1 MLHAAAFQVYGR
13 PKVSSS
19 DHHISRHK
27 RIPRMPSSHVSRIV
41 IAGENRKCRLK
52 KPFSKRV
59 RRFKSLRPLG
69 VGPTHAKVAFHFEDQ
84 RLGAPALPIL
94 GLLSRRQPDKGHPLE
109 GLHTTLGKKQAPI
122 PCRAMRNVL

>member
-1 MLHAAAFQVYGR
+1 
-13 PKVSSS
+13 
-19 DHHISRHK
+19 
-27 RIPRMPSSHVSRIV
+27 MPSSHVSRIV
-41 IAGENRKCRLK
+41 IAGENRSVEASVVLK

-69 VGPTHAKVAFHFEDQ
+69 AGPTHAKVAFHFEDQ